1 MITDKIKHIFA
12 LKSLKL
18 NSITQIQQINKRSL
32 SFTKF
37 GLWHKKILLV
47 IFDLAILVFSL
58 FYYHN
63 AISDNLGFYHFLKL
77 HTLNILFGVG
87 VFWVLTII
95 FNFYDLDYVNKTRKV
110 LPLAFFIGL
119 IFTLSYIFTS
129 SLTPDNKEVKGS
141 IIVFVFGFT
150 LLLIVWRVIYASV
163 IHSNVFVKNCIVL
176 TTEKN
181 NKKLISQIKNSVE
194 GKDFEHGLKILGI
207 YGVSEEL
214 KQIDRLSRALER
226 MASKK
231 LVDTIIVMDKDQE
244 TISNSLNTTLVK
256 VLGSGVQVIT
266 YFKLYEE
273 VKEALPLQF
282 AGNQFYSILPISKYN
297 HNYLYL
303 LWHKLVDILASIVGL
318 SIMLL
323 LTPVILLLNLFFN
336 QGPLF
341 YKQYRVGKGG
351 KEILITKFRS
361 MIVEAEKHGAKMAE
375 KGDLRVTSFGKIL
388 RKIRIDELPQF
399 WSVLKGEMSFIGPR
413 PERKVFIEKLIESIP
428 LYDSRH
434 LIKPGI
440 TGWAQVKYDYG
451 ENIEDSY
458 KKLEYDLYYIKNRSV
473 TLDIRI
479 IFKTINTIAFY
490 KGR

>member
-1 MITDKIKHIFA
+1 M
-12 LKSLKL
+12 
-18 NSITQIQQINKRSL
+18 NSITEIRQVSKRSN
-32 SFTKF
+32 FFPKF
-37 GLWHKKILLV
+37 GLWHKKILLAFV
-47 IFDLAILVFSL
+47 DLTFLVFFL
-58 FYYHN
+58 FYYHRG
-63 AISDNLGFYHFLKL
+63 ISIDLEFYDFIQL

-110 LPLAFFIGL
+110 LPLAFFIGI

-129 SLTPDNKEVKGS
+129 ALVPDIKVTKASGL
-141 IIVFVFGFT
+141 IFVFGFT
-150 LLLIVWRVIYASV
+150 LLLIIWRVFYASV
-163 IHSNVFVKNCIVL
+163 IHTNVFVKNCILL
-176 TTEKN
+176 TSEKD
-181 NKKLISQIKNSVE
+181 NKKLIAQIKRSIE
-194 GKDFEHGLKILGI
+194 GKGFEHGLKILRI
-207 YGVSEEL
+207 YGVSEEV
-214 KQIDRLSRALER
+214 KQIDRLSRAIER
-226 MASKK
+226 MTSKK
-231 LVDTIIVMDKDQE
+231 LVDTIIIMDQDQE
-244 TISNSLNTTLVK
+244 AISNSLNTTLVK
-256 VLGSGVQVIT
+256 ALGSGIQVIT

-273 VKEALPLQF
+273 VKEALPIQF

-303 LWHKLVDILASIVGL
+303 LWHKLVDILASILGL
-318 SIMLL
+318 LIMIF
-323 LTPVILLLNLFFN
+323 LTPIILLMNLLFN
-336 QGPLF
+336 KGPLF

-351 KEILITKFRS
+351 KEIQITKFRS
-361 MIVEAEKHGAKMAE
+361 MIVEAEKHGAKMSE

-388 RKIRIDELPQF
+388 RKMRIDELPQF

-413 PERKVFIEKLIESIP
+413 PERKVFIEKLSKSIP

-440 TGWAQVKYDYG
+440 TGWAQVKYEYG
-451 ENIEDSY
+451 ENIEDSC